1 LFPNMNVFDNVAF
14 GLSVRGTDKGE
25 IARRVGETLELVQLT
40 GFDKRKPNQLSGGQR
55 QRVALARALITK
67 PRVLLLDEPLSAL
80 DKTLRV
86 EMEMELRRI
95 QRDVG
100 ITTIFVTHD
109 QEEALT
115 MSDYIGILD
124 KGRMVQEGPPLDVY
138 ENPNSVFSASFLG
151 GSNLLRGTVTGD
163 SVILPDGALITC
175 ATPPRKQ
182 NGSPVVCS
190 IRPEKIRISR
200 AHDVRDEQLTNHL
213 HGMVIRHIFA
223 GNSLTYQIQWKDEIL
238 RIFMQN
244 LSGDIL
250 SDGTTINLSWKPSDT
265 VVVLDE

>member
-1 LFPNMNVFDNVAF
+1 MNVFDNVAF
-14 GLSVRGTDKGE
+14 GLSVRGTDKSE

-40 GFDKRKPNQLSGGQR
+40 GFDKRKPNQISGGQR
-55 QRVALARALITK
+55 QRVALARALVTK

-86 EMEMELRRI
+86 EMDVELRRI

-115 MSDYIGILD
+115 MSDHIGILNH
-124 KGRMVQEGPPLDVY
+124 GQMVQEGSPLDVY

-151 GSNLLRGTVTGD
+151 DSNLLRGTVK
-163 SVILPDGALITC
+163 DGRVLLNDGTMITC
-175 ATPPRKQ
+175 AMSLSEADS
-182 NGSPVVCS
+182 SPAVCS
-190 IRPEKIRISR
+190 IRPEKINISR
-200 AHDVRDEQLTNHL
+200 APDMRDEHLTNHL
-213 HGMVIRHIFA
+213 QGTVIRHIFA
-223 GNSLTYQIQWKDEIL
+223 GNSLTYQVQWNGEIL
-238 RIFMQN
+238 RVFMQN

-250 SDGTTINLSWKPSDT
+250 PDGTSINLSWKPGDT
-265 VVVLDE
+265 VVVPDE